1 MPISTKR
8 PQIVLS
14 ERGST
19 RVPDARS
26 RALAPRRCHR
36 AQRLGWPR
44 LDRVRPEC
52 RAANATGSPQ
62 GNRNQLTAADS
73 KSADGVANQE
83 SPDPASRAVAILG
96 DDVPTAVAQH
106 VRTQR
111 LVKRLLA
118 DAPCERFLRTRAVHR
133 ALANRTGRDPVG
145 VARDDLVAAE
155 TGITLVSL
163 LALDSL
169 GSVITVR
176 TLRAGVALV
185 ALRSLG
191 ARIALRALR
200 AGGQLA
206 DVEVGRHQRPVL
218 DLGSC

>member
-1 MPISTKR
+1 MP
-8 PQIVLS
+8 P
-14 ERGST
+14 
-19 RVPDARS
+19 RS
-26 RALAPRRCHR
+26 ATGVAAPRPC
-36 AQRLGWPR
+36 
-44 LDRVRPEC
+44 
-52 RAANATGSPQ
+52 AAGMPS
-62 GNRNQLTAADS
+62 GERDGLTAGQS
-73 KSADGVANQE
+73 QSTDGGANHE
-83 SPDPASRAVAILG
+83 TPDPASRAVDILG

-111 LVKRLLA
+111 LGKRLLA

-218 DLGSC
+218 DLGSCDGVVSQRRARHGLLLQLGGADRVLGQDAGGVA